1 MKKIK
6 KGEITGVKAIYSAIL
21 FRDIRAQPYIPL
33 ASDTRCHPKN
43 LANTPR
49 NCRQDINGV
58 KCDGCLSDILLFHHD
73 ASFRGYLGLLM
84 LSIYHLP
91 SR

>member
-43 LANTPR
+43 LANTRR

-58 KCDGCLSDILLFHHD
+58 KGDDCLLDTLPAHHD
-73 ASFRGYLGLLM
+73 ASFHGYLGLLM
-84 LSIYHLP
+84 LLRYHFL